1 MLQQRDPTSPPVIA
15 VQEHEG
21 VAVHAQSSG
30 AANGQNASHI
40 TPQVPLLKVNCI
52 QGM

>member
-1 MLQQRDPTSPPVIA
+1 MQQQRDPTSAPVTA

-21 VAVHAQSSG
+21 AAVHAQGSG

-40 TPQVPLLKVNCI
+40 TPQVPPLKVNHI